1 MAFFDSEYFPFL
13 MIALILFISWNVK
26 YNRSIDSADIV
37 ETTRDPKK
45 RLSTLRKYLRIQK
58 MMGV

>member
-13 MIALILFISWNVK
+13 VIALILFISWNVK
-26 YNRSIDSADIV
+26 YNHPIDQADIV
-37 ETTRDPKK
+37 ETPKEPKK

-58 MMGV
+58 MIGA